1 MKRVLS
7 KESPSYQELKD
18 FFPPLNVCTFYF
30 LASLSF
36 VYVYFHDLFY
46 DINFYDKAAGGIY
59 YILSFDALKPNQ
71 YRLLVPLMFKLF
83 KSTFPF
89 IPDKAAFF
97 AITWTF
103 AFFIM
108 VMFYNILNVYFT
120 NKKSNQWLA
129 FVLFYPMFWHYIVI
143 NQIFEFTDFANLLLT
158 LLGYYFI
165 IKKNNKLLILTFLI
179 GTFNHDSIGFLI
191 VMYIL
196 FNIKRIL
203 KKDAILNTLIM
214 VVLFIAVKKL
224 MEYIFISNP
233 GLSFRLNYNHNIMAF
248 TKEPLHRVIR
258 NIFLMFGGLHLFVL
272 YFFVSGKWKKF
283 NTEYLYITLTIVP
296 YVIIIFLIHTT
307 FEARNYIAAIPFILL
322 QFLLYFTT
330 HRNSFLKPAPEVTSE

>member
-1 MKRVLS
+1 
-7 KESPSYQELKD
+7 
-18 FFPPLNVCTFYF
+18 
-30 LASLSF
+30 
-36 VYVYFHDLFY
+36 
-46 DINFYDKAAGGIY
+46 
-59 YILSFDALKPNQ
+59 
-71 YRLLVPLMFKLF
+71 
-83 KSTFPF
+83 
-89 IPDKAAFF
+89 
-97 AITWTF
+97 
-103 AFFIM
+103 
-108 VMFYNILNVYFT
+108 
-120 NKKSNQWLA
+120 
-129 FVLFYPMFWHYIVI
+129 
-143 NQIFEFTDFANLLLT
+143 
-158 LLGYYFI
+158 
-165 IKKNNKLLILTFLI
+165 
-179 GTFNHDSIGFLI
+179 
-191 VMYIL
+191 
-196 FNIKRIL
+196 
-203 KKDAILNTLIM
+203 M

-307 FEARNYIAAIPFILL
+307 FEARNYIAAIPFVLL